1 MVRNFLNCERRVCP
15 LVNDLLLF
23 GVLLVAV
30 AAGWYAGRASG
41 RQKHADSARVSGY
54 YQGLNYLLD
63 AEPNG
68 AVDAFIDGL
77 DVNSETV
84 ETHLAVGSLL
94 RRRGEAD
101 RAVRVHQNLLSRPS
115 LPARLI
121 HRAHLEL
128 AKDYISAG
136 LLDRAERLLQDLASE
151 SAEQRKAS
159 LTYLVSIYER
169 QKDWSQAVASAE
181 AILPRRSLL
190 SSSPDADEARAQR
203 KLRTAIAHYHCE
215 IASEAMAKSQW
226 GAARVELRKALERDR
241 RCVRAS
247 LLLGELEYR
256 CGDYRAGIRA
266 LQSVRQ
272 QDPEAVPE
280 TLALLKQGYE
290 AIDDL
295 EGLSRYLQRC
305 LDKAPSA
312 TLVLEVARY
321 ISQTQ
326 DKRAA
331 SAFLA
336 AQLRQRPSLR
346 SVSQWLQWLIDEAG
360 DESQKDDLS
369 LLQSLLQALIDE
381 SPVYRCRQ
389 CGFSGRQLHW
399 QCPGCQQWG
408 TTTGIRGLDG
418 E

>member
-1 MVRNFLNCERRVCP
+1 M
-15 LVNDLLLF
+15 NDVLLF
-23 GVLLVAV
+23 CVLLAAV
-30 AAGWYAGRASG
+30 AAGWFAGRASSK
-41 RQKHADSARVSGY
+41 QKQAGSARVSGY

-63 AEPNG
+63 AEPDG

-136 LLDRAERLLQDLASE
+136 LLDRAERLLQDLATE
-151 SAEQRKAS
+151 SVEQRKAS
-159 LTYLVSIYER
+159 LSYLVSIYER
-169 QKDWSQAVASAE
+169 QKDWPQAAASAE
-181 AILPRRSLL
+181 AMLPRRSLL
-190 SSSPDADEARAQR
+190 SSSLDEDELRAQR
-203 KLRTAIAHYHCE
+203 KTRTAIAHYHCE
-215 IASEAMAKSQW
+215 IAQAAMGDNQW
-226 GAARVELRKALERDR
+226 GKARAALGKALERDK

-256 CGDYRAGIRA
+256 CGNYRAGIRA
-266 LQSVRQ
+266 LQSISQ
-272 QDPEAVPE
+272 QDPAAIPE
-280 TLALLKQGYE
+280 SVALLKQCYE
-290 AIDDL
+290 IGNDS

-305 LDKAPSA
+305 LKTAPSA
-312 TLVLEVARY
+312 TLVLEVARH
-321 ISQTQ
+321 ISQTK
-326 DKRAA
+326 DKHAA

-336 AQLRQRPSLR
+336 EQLRLRPSLR
-346 SVSQWLQWLIDEAG
+346 SVSQWLQWQIDTASE
-360 DESQKDDLS
+360 DNTQKNDLS

-381 SPVYRCRQ
+381 RPVYRCRQ
-389 CGFSGRQLHW
+389 CGFAGKQLHW
-399 QCPGCQQWG
+399 HCPGCQQWG